1 MVEPV
6 TLLINGRGYRV
17 RRAREVGLADEDDQ
31 ALVEYCLAWDPV
43 LVTFDP
49 DLRNKALRGQCQVL
63 HVRTPERTAR
73 QRLADA
79 MDAIVARL
87 NLGHR
92 LVTLKRDGSVE
103 SAD

>member
-31 ALVEYCLAWDPV
+31 ALVEYCLAWDLV

-79 MDAIVARL
+79 MDVIVARL

-92 LVTLKRDGSVE
+92 LVSLRRDGSVE
-103 SAD
+103 SAP